1 MTARECLAQA
11 RNAPERFQTAINAF
25 VDDFR
30 RSAPDQRHLM
40 VAEAVTGAGPLEGLI
55 AGVVSALCRETGTDA
70 PAWVAHVGSPTPFFA
85 FPATSFALRLRL
97 MIESP
102 PPFFVRNVFVPS
114 NYLSR
119 A

>member
-1 MTARECLAQA
+1 MTARECLAHA
-11 RNAPERFQTAINAF
+11 RSNPERFQTAINAF
-25 VDDFR
+25 VDGCR
-30 RSAPDQRHLM
+30 RATPDERHVL

-55 AGVVSALCRETGTDA
+55 AGVASALCRETGTA
-70 PAWVAHVGSPTPFFA
+70 TPAWVGHVGSPAPFFA
-85 FPATSFALRLRL
+85 FPAASFALRLRL

-114 NYLSR
+114 DYLSR